1 MSYSVLLGGG
11 GVGGWQ
17 GEVTTV
23 AVTSQLPFNS
33 EARHPHLTSR
43 NNVDW
48 ECV

>member
-1 MSYSVLLGGG
+1 MSMCELFSAAGGG
-11 GVGGWQ
+11 GGGGWQ

-33 EARHPHLTSR
+33 R